1 MDLNRRALIGGAGVI
16 AALSKSQAAFA
27 ADILPKLPVEAF
39 AEKPAMQDLVLSPD
53 GSHVLARIQVKG
65 VEMLGT
71 YNLGTREFQNFALPK
86 GQDVRWFRWAGPDR
100 FLVSM
105 ITRFVEQTAQYLI
118 EGRATYL
125 LSFDLKTQTA
135 SYVGPKG
142 GSRAVGDDVI
152 YVDPAGAYLLLAVRQ
167 SYWADPIVLRAD
179 LIAGTSRQAMPD
191 LQFVYEYFCDEKGV
205 VRAAR
210 GGRNGNWFILYRPD
224 GTGALK
230 LLEGGDQ
237 QIFHADPFSAMTFV
251 SGSDKACILS
261 DKETGRVAAY
271 SYDFARHEQGE
282 RIAASPTN
290 DVSRL
295 IFDEQTHALIGSEI
309 IEDQPRF
316 EWADPLLKDIQDGI
330 DHGLPDRQNRIMSWS
345 DDKQRFL
352 IHSGTSND
360 RGRYYIFQLSNSKLT
375 LLLDITGKLEPRM
388 MAPMKPVRYQA
399 RDGLTIPAYLTLPVG
414 RLPQNLP
421 LVIMPHGGP
430 FGVRDM
436 LDFDL
441 EVQFLANR
449 GYAVLQPNYRGS
461 DSYGADFLKA
471 GTGEWGRKMQDDLDD
486 GMDWLVK
493 QGIVDPKRVCLVG
506 GSYGG
511 YAAAWGATRNPERY
525 RCAACFAG
533 VFDLRK
539 QLNYSADFLSSRID
553 RQYRATVRGANDFD
567 LDTVSPA
574 KQAAQLKVPILL
586 IHGDFDNTVPIDQS
600 RNYDAALKKA
610 GKAHE
615 FYTIKD
621 EGHGFMLKDS
631 FAFYLTK
638 LDAFLASHNPA

>member
-1 MDLNRRALIGGAGVI
+1 MDLNRRSLIGRAGAI
-16 AALSKSQAAFA
+16 AALSNSSTAFA
-27 ADILPKLPVEAF
+27 AAPPPKLPVEAF
-39 AEKPAMQDLVLSPD
+39 SEKPVMEDLVLSPD
-53 GSHVLARIQVKG
+53 GSRVLARIQVKG

-71 YNLGTREFQNFALPK
+71 YDLATHEFQNFALPK
-86 GQDVRWFRWAGPDR
+86 GQDLRWFRWAGPDR

-105 ITRFVEQTAQYLI
+105 ITRFVQETAQYII

-125 LSFDLKTQTA
+125 LSFDLKTRTA

-142 GSRAVGDDVI
+142 GSRVEGDDVI
-152 YVDPAGAYLLLAVRQ
+152 YIDPAGAYLLLAVRY
-167 SYWADPIVLRAD
+167 SYWDDPTVLRCD
-179 LIAGTSRQAMPD
+179 LATGLSKQAMPD
-191 LQFVYEYFCDEKGV
+191 LQFVYEYYSDEKGV

-210 GGRNGNWFILYRPD
+210 GGKSGSWFILYRPD
-224 GTGALK
+224 GDSSLK
-230 LLEGGDQ
+230 TLEGGDQ
-237 QIFHADPFSAMTFV
+237 QIFHADPFGALSFV
-251 SGSDKACILS
+251 SGSDKGYVLS

-271 SYDFARHEQGE
+271 SYDFGKHEQGE
-282 RIAASPTN
+282 RIFASPTN

-295 IFDEQTHALIGSEI
+295 VFDQRTNALIGAEI
-309 IEDQPRF
+309 VEDASRLV
-316 EWADPLLKDIQDGI
+316 WTDPLLADIQAGI
-330 DHGLPDRQNRIMSWS
+330 DRGLPNRQNRIMSWS

-352 IHSGTSND
+352 IHSGASND
-360 RGRYYIFQLSNSKLT
+360 RGRYYLFQLSNSKLT
-375 LLLDITGKLEPRM
+375 MLLDMTGKLDPRM
-388 MAPMKPVRYQA
+388 MAEMKPVRYPA
-399 RDGLTIPAYLTLPVG
+399 RDGLSIPAYLTLPVG
-414 RLPQNLP
+414 REPKNLP

-430 FGVRDM
+430 FGVRDE
-436 LDFDL
+436 LGFNL

-471 GTGEWGRKMQDDLDD
+471 GSGEWGRKMQDDLDD
-486 GMDWLVK
+486 GMAWLVK
-493 QGIVDPKRVCLVG
+493 QGIVDPKRACLVG

-511 YAAAWGATRNPERY
+511 YAAAWGATRNPELY

-539 QLNYSADFLSSRID
+539 QLHYAADFLSSRID

-567 LDTVSPA
+567 LDSVSPA
-574 KQAAQLKVPILL
+574 KNVDRLKVPLLL
-586 IHGDFDNTVPIDQS
+586 IHGDFDNTVPIEQS

-610 GKAHE
+610 GKPHE
-615 FYTIKD
+615 FYAIKD

-638 LDAFLASHNPA
+638 LDAFLAAHNPA

>member
-638 LDAFLASHNPA
+638 LDAFLAAHNPA

>member
-1 MDLNRRALIGGAGVI
+1 MDLNRRSLIGGAGVI
-16 AALSKSQAAFA
+16 AALSRGEAAFA
-27 ADILPKLPVEAF
+27 ADIPPKLPVEAF
-39 AEKPAMQDLVLSPD
+39 AEKPAMQNLVLSPD
-53 GSHVLARIQVKG
+53 GSHVLARIQAKG

-105 ITRFVEQTAQYLI
+105 ITRFVEETAQYLI

-142 GSRAVGDDVI
+142 GSRAIGDDVI

-210 GGRNGNWFILYRPD
+210 GGRSSDWFILYRHD
-224 GTGALK
+224 GAATLK

-237 QIFHADPFSAMTFV
+237 QIFHADPFGAMTFV
-251 SGSDKACILS
+251 SGSDKAYILS

-271 SYDFARHEQGE
+271 AYDFAKHEQGE

-316 EWADPLLKDIQDGI
+316 EWADPLLKDIQGGI

-360 RGRYYIFQLSNSKLT
+360 RGRYYIFQLSNSKLS
-375 LLLDITGKLEPRM
+375 LLLEITGKLDPRM

-414 RLPQNLP
+414 RAPKNLP

-430 FGVRDM
+430 FGVRDV
-436 LDFDL
+436 LEFDL

-493 QGIVDPKRVCLVG
+493 QGIVDPQRACLVG

-553 RQYRATVRGANDFD
+553 RQYRATVRGTNDFD
-567 LDTVSPA
+567 LDTVSPT

-638 LDAFLASHNPA
+638 LDAFLTAHNPA